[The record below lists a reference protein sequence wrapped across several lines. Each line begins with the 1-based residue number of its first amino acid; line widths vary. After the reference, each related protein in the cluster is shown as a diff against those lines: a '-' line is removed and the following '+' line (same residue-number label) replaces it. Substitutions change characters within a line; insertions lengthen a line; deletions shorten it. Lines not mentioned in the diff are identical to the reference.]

1 MRKTV
6 LRPASVAA
14 EQSRVRLSSAEQIS
28 ALKATGTLLL
38 VTVTSLEE
46 ARATETAGMDAI
58 VAQGIE
64 AGGIMDGAGMAAAF
78 ALGAFAA
85 QMGTAFILCPETDAD
100 EVYRKALAGPAAFH
114 TCMTD
119 LVSGRPARG
128 LQNRFTGL
136 SGSVGISPVPDYPI
150 AYDAGK
156 ALNKAARN
164 CGKMVLALFGQVR
177 GPSGAGYASKSAH
190 GQTEGRIARGTLFY
204 DVIARACRQL
214 GSVGK
219 RSFQTGLYVIQS
231 WSLRR
236 PVDA

>member
-1 MRKTV
+1 MLPRPQGWMRLWHKG
-6 LRPASVAA
+6 LRRAASWM
-14 EQSRVRLSSAEQIS
+14 EQAWRLP
-28 ALKATGTLLL
+28 LP
-38 VTVTSLEE
+38 
-46 ARATETAGMDAI
+46 R
-58 VAQGIE
+58 
-64 AGGIMDGAGMAAAF
+64 
-78 ALGAFAA
+78 GAFAA

-119 LVSGRPARG
+119 RVSGRPARC

-164 CGKMVLALFGQVR
+164 CGKMVLALIGQVR
-177 GPSGAGYASKSAH
+177 GPSGVGYASKSAH
-190 GQTEGRIARGTLFY
+190 EQTEGRIARGTLFY

-236 PVDA
+236 PVDAWRPVGRGVGDDIWIV